1 MNMLNNLLFSNPALM
16 NIWMFLTDASK
27 KKSTGILESVV
38 TVAGAIVAILM
49 VIMIVKSV
57 LEYTKGSG
65 TGGIGKIVG
74 QVIFFLI
81 ALVLILFARNYS
93 AWQNVGEGIVNN
105 VTCIVQETIG

>member
-57 LEYTKGSG
+57 LEYNALLDKI
-65 TGGIGKIVG
+65 GIKM
-74 QVIFFLI
+74 
-81 ALVLILFARNYS
+81 
-93 AWQNVGEGIVNN
+93 NN
-105 VTCIVQETIG
+105 IKYNEYIPKENINELEKNK